1 MADTNDVLNRADS
14 LMRPEGERAHGSSPL
29 GETRRRRAFVAAPK
43 EAPLRGAP
51 VMPRLEEIDLAAT
64 TPADD
69 EDLPVLTEIVA
80 PEAAV
85 AEAAPDRFDETL
97 VSILAADLAHS
108 IESRL
113 AVELPSLIEA
123 TLDSFQQDLRR
134 GIVAATDA
142 ALKDFLARR
151 QQLRLPLDEPN
162 LGD

>member
-1 MADTNDVLNRADS
+1 MADNNDVFNRADS
-14 LMRPEGERAHGSSPL
+14 LIKG
-29 GETRRRRAFVAAPK
+29 RRRAFVAT
-43 EAPLRGAP
+43 P
-51 VMPRLEEIDLAAT
+51 VMPRLAEVDFAAAA
-64 TPADD
+64 PAED
-69 EDLPVLTEIVA
+69 EDLPVLTEVVT

-85 AEAAPDRFDETL
+85 SEAGPDRFDETL

-134 GIVAATDA
+134 GIVAATEA

-162 LGD
+162 QGD

>member
-1 MADTNDVLNRADS
+1 MADNNDVFNRADS
-14 LMRPEGERAHGSSPL
+14 LIKG
-29 GETRRRRAFVAAPK
+29 RRRAFVAAP
-43 EAPLRGAP
+43 
-51 VMPRLEEIDLAAT
+51 VMPKLEAVDFAESA
-64 TPADD
+64 PAEE
-69 EDLPVLTEIVA
+69 EDLPVLTEVVP

-85 AEAAPDRFDETL
+85 SEAAPDRFDETL

-134 GIVAATDA
+134 GIIAATEA

-162 LGD
+162 LGE